1 MSNLFEEKNTTD
13 KYLSQE
19 IVPIINVPGIW
30 FEESEVLDFTTD
42 DSENYKQFLE
52 DITPRLIADNSDTI
66 CLMGMINGMPPL
78 VKDEKTRT
86 KIENNA
92 PIKGIAYSPKDQKTI
107 KGYRSGTRSAVIRA
121 KVYTQEEFEKLE
133 NKNNL
138 WIIAK
143 TGNKIYIP
151 DEKEGNVLIRLKGSS
166 MWTQKNQEE
175 YKFPYVL
182 LRPCDCYRYDK
193 DPTKKYIEVRGF
205 NSTNASARELYGI
218 REVKPYFDK
227 LNILVGNLPL
237 GFWKYMNLKDDPSPK
252 IEKCVCVLETLG
264 DKRVETHFLCGSEK
278 ILKDLIPE
286 ETCKNLLEKI
296 NQIYKI
302 RNSRIEKQKQGVYN
316 KSTLE
321 QDLYTYLK
329 SKYGLKSLIIEWN
342 INILSSIQSY
352 IKLNSE
358 VYLFA
363 SILKNELDE
372 DSIEILNKIKKTLNN
387 ILNLIYDYD
396 VNMVERVKQNKEFL
410 RENEWKIISKCLY
423 SDDNNLRVK
432 FVNKVSNFIDNLI
445 KGQDLVA
452 KTGKK
457 ILFSDFLNILIR
469 FNLRLRKKYL
479 HNLFLLFSQQDPK
492 RRGIINLEGFKNIIK
507 NCRIIDDE
515 QKAEE
520 IANDLIEI
528 ADKEGSGQITFND
541 TVQCLDNL
549 DLIMDEGKIKFLDK
563 LSKMNLVE

>member
-143 TGNKIYIP
+143 TGK
-151 DEKEGNVLIRLKGSS
+151 KGSS

-205 NSTNASARELYGI
+205 NSTNASAREY
-218 REVKPYFDK
+218 EF
-227 LNILVGNLPL
+227 
-237 GFWKYMNLKDDPSPK
+237 
-252 IEKCVCVLETLG
+252 
-264 DKRVETHFLCGSEK
+264 KR
-278 ILKDLIPE
+278 
-286 ETCKNLLEKI
+286 
-296 NQIYKI
+296 
-302 RNSRIEKQKQGVYN
+302 
-316 KSTLE
+316 
-321 QDLYTYLK
+321 
-329 SKYGLKSLIIEWN
+329 
-342 INILSSIQSY
+342 
-352 IKLNSE
+352 
-358 VYLFA
+358 
-363 SILKNELDE
+363 
-372 DSIEILNKIKKTLNN
+372 
-387 ILNLIYDYD
+387 
-396 VNMVERVKQNKEFL
+396 
-410 RENEWKIISKCLY
+410 
-423 SDDNNLRVK
+423 
-432 FVNKVSNFIDNLI
+432 
-445 KGQDLVA
+445 
-452 KTGKK
+452 
-457 ILFSDFLNILIR
+457 
-469 FNLRLRKKYL
+469 
-479 HNLFLLFSQQDPK
+479 
-492 RRGIINLEGFKNIIK
+492 
-507 NCRIIDDE
+507 
-515 QKAEE
+515 
-520 IANDLIEI
+520 
-528 ADKEGSGQITFND
+528 
-541 TVQCLDNL
+541 
-549 DLIMDEGKIKFLDK
+549 
-563 LSKMNLVE
+563 